1 MALVVYLVKG
11 GESETVV
18 RYRFGP
24 RQDETPGILE
34 LDKLNG
40 AFRLVTPSH
49 GAEAANEYKGA
60 RYAIARHKERADG
73 YPDRL
78 SFMS

>member
-11 GESETVV
+11 SETEAVV
-18 RYRFGP
+18 RYQFGP
-24 RQDETPGILE
+24 REDETPGIVE
-34 LDKLNG
+34 LDKING
-40 AFRLVTPSH
+40 VVRLVQPSH
-49 GAEAANEYKGA
+49 GAEAANQYKGA
-60 RYAIARHKERADG
+60 RYAIARHEDQGDG